1 MVVVGV
7 HLKKKK
13 HPLQSEAT
21 TLPPLHHSYS
31 SCTYG
36 NIGILKWRN
45 WIRGRKKKSFIFLFH
60 NKVASSIKTDCQR
73 YPGEREIPKLCTYS
87 LEIWCACSHFQF
99 LSSFFNPQNTLITKM
114 TNFPRV
120 VEWGCLVMLLPTQVS
135 QQTSGDSI
143 CFLSDLRARWE
154 PSCILTKPEPPS
166 VCYLQVSVVYQNPG
180 VLTLEVLLKHRK
192 PNNTRNRDH
201 VSWYLSEAEK
211 VYTSSIFPNS
221 VFFFFTG

>member
-13 HPLQSEAT
+13 HPLQSEAA

-31 SCTYG
+31 SCTCG

-45 WIRGRKKKSFIFLFH
+45 WIRGRKKKSFIFVFH
-60 NKVASSIKTDCQR
+60 NKVASSIKTGCQR
-73 YPGEREIPKLCTYS
+73 NPGEREIPKLCTYS

-154 PSCILTKPEPPS
+154 PSCILTKPEICKHKQRTNFPS
-166 VCYLQVSVVYQNPG
+166 VS
-180 VLTLEVLLKHRK
+180 LLF
-192 PNNTRNRDH
+192 
-201 VSWYLSEAEK
+201 
-211 VYTSSIFPNS
+211 SSKRCLPEPRCFDPWNAAKAQE
-221 VFFFFTG
+221 TQQY